1 MPPGHAGSGGSSGIP
16 GGMPGGQPGVP
27 GGQGWSGA
35 SLYRTIAGTAVEAV
49 IG

>member
-1 MPPGHAGSGGSSGIP
+1 MPPGPAVPGGPSGIP

-27 GGQGWSGA
+27 GGQGGPEA
-35 SLYRTIAGTAVEAV
+35 SLYRKIAASAVEAV